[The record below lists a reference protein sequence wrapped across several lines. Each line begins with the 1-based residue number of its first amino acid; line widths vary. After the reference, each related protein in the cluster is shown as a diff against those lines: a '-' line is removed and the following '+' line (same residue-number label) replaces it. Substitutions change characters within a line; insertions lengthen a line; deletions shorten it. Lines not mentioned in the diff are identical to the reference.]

1 MPAKTFAFLLT
12 GVIAAAGLTV
22 AIFTQTGAGI
32 AGALFVA
39 LLAAAVVR
47 LRAP

>member
-1 MPAKTFAFLLT
+1 MPAKTFALLLT

-22 AIFTQTGAGI
+22 AVFTQTGAGI
-32 AGALFVA
+32 AGVSFAA
-39 LLAAAVVR
+39 LLAAAAVR